1 VIGNYPLFT
10 IHYSLSIIHYS
21 LSHFDS
27 IFDMNKK
34 GLLHDSSFFKH
45 ILLGFTILIGTSI
58 QSEAKSIVFGV
69 PDTIPLRDRT
79 GDYLRDSVV
88 HPFNLSDPSVINKSV
103 EFEPLSNRYFVTEK
117 IGDNF
122 YYRAPTVMTYDEYLD
137 WKGKA
142 QERDYFERLAG
153 LSKKKGG
160 DKIDPMSKIDFSAS
174 QNSKLKMLLK
184 SVGING
190 KLPEVPKLDIKKM
203 GDNLI
208 GMIFGDPPTVD
219 IRPQGQ
225 IDLTLGGDYRYYA
238 NPILPTYARRTG
250 GLLFNMD
257 INMNVTGKIGEKLN
271 LNTAFNNKATF
282 DFDNLM
288 KINYNSN
295 VFSEDDIIKSIEG
308 GNVNLPLRG
317 TLIKG
322 SQNLFGIKT
331 ELQFGY
337 LRFTA
342 IAAQQKNRRQNL
354 AIQGGSQVQN
364 FNVPIDQYD
373 ENRHF
378 FLTHFNR
385 NTFEKSLKDLPLI
398 NSLFSID
405 RIEVW
410 VSNERNE
417 DKEVRQIIAF
427 SDLGE
432 PTTFN
437 NPQAVHKSSSA
448 PNGRLD
454 NLPLPTNESND
465 LYSRLLADASRTR
478 RINTAIST
486 IEGYGLVQGQDFV
499 KRMAKRLQPSEYQFN
514 AKLGTL
520 SINNVDRQQ
529 ILAVSFTY
537 FYNGK
542 LYQVGEFGQDVSSTS
557 GSSVPGADSVSQVLF
572 VKLLKNTIQNPTIPL
587 YDLMMKNVYSVG
599 AYVTSPQDLRL
610 DIVYQDASADKA
622 DKRSLPDLPKVPLL
636 TVLNLDRLN
645 QVGDPQPDG
654 QFDFIS
660 DVTINTRNGRIM
672 FPKLEPFGSSL
683 TKSLVD
689 DYKLDPSVAVKYTY
703 QELYD
708 STLFR
713 AQELQSKNRFII
725 RGQVKSTASNRIQLN
740 AFGLRPGA
748 VTVTAGSFSLLEGV
762 DYAIDYGTSTLTILN
777 PAYVAP
783 NIPLNVSYEDNALFG
798 FQTRTMLGL
807 RADYKLNKNF
817 NIGATF
823 MNLFEIPYTRKV
835 NAGDDPINNK
845 VYGADINFEE
855 DAPWLTKLVDKLPL
869 IETKEASKITFSA
882 EGALLRP
889 GHAKAIEGPGG
900 DCAEKGGIVYLDD
913 FEGSSSPFS
922 LMSQPNAWQ
931 ISSVPQK
938 NRLFP
943 EASGDEVSSGVNRAM
958 LNWFRIDQFVR
969 DKGSAEDKANTDP
982 CTAQIGQTEVFPN
995 RDIASLSGGGFSNYL
1010 PTFDLNYYPGKRGPY
1025 NFDAPPNA
1033 TKYPY
1038 SAGIRGD
1045 GNLNAPQTRWAG
1057 IMRGLTTTD
1066 FEQANVEYVDFWVLD
1081 PFLKPNQAD
1090 NPGTMYIHLGDIS
1103 EDILKD
1109 SRKAY
1114 ENGLPSPT
1122 NQDFKIDKSPWGV
1135 VPRTEIPLPN
1145 SFSASDADREAQD
1158 VGLDGMNDDGE
1169 RGYYQNWLSKFSPV
1183 PDAVQ
1188 KDPSNDNFTYYN
1200 DETAYPNGKSVLERY
1215 SRFNGLQG
1223 NAASNA
1229 GQQIQSATNL
1239 PDAEDINRDNSFE
1252 ENEAYFSYK
1261 IPISRDAF
1269 NPITNKYFIEST
1281 KDVGSGRIWRH
1292 FRIPIDAFDSKHGAI
1307 NDFRSIRF
1315 MRIVVKDFE
1324 QPVCLRFA
1332 KLDLIRNQWR
1342 RYKRPISVDGVDIL
1356 NRADNSAM
1364 ELVSVNL
1371 EENSKKYPFN
1381 YVIPPC
1387 IQREVIP
1394 NAFAANAKQNEQAL
1408 GIKML
1413 NLLPNVPKAAFK
1425 LFSSDMRIYERL
1437 KMFVHA
1443 EQDNGSVTLND
1454 KMSIFMRIGSDFERN
1469 YYEYEIPLKMSDLN
1483 GLPTSNTSEEY
1494 KEKIWLKDN
1503 KFDFPLSILTKVKVE
1518 RNNLNADLSKV
1529 YSIVS
1534 SENPAH
1540 RVKVVGNPD
1549 IGSVKGIMVGVYNK
1563 DRVPHDLELWIN
1575 ELRMTGI
1582 NESAGGAA
1590 IARLDMKMA
1599 DFGNLSV
1606 SGNYMGIGYG
1616 AIDQRVTQRS
1626 REQVTEYALNG
1637 NFELGKFVNPKIG
1650 LHVPFNVQFSNNTR
1664 TPEYDPYDLDIK
1676 LKDKLL
1682 NETNGQKR
1690 TDIKD
1695 AAQTVQIIKGYS
1707 FNNVRKDRTG
1717 SSERKPAPWDIE
1729 NFAVSYASTTVDRHD
1744 PLVESDAKEN
1754 KKGSLDYTYSREPL
1768 YLSPFKKLVKKPS
1781 IEKYTKLITEINF
1794 NPIPNSIGFNTIL
1807 DRQLNTTKYRFSG
1820 EDEAYNTYFIR
1831 RFSWDRNYN
1840 MQWDLTRSLK
1850 LNFDA
1855 KTFAIVDELSD
1866 FDKNGVPVD
1875 KAVQSKYLNDNLKD
1889 FGRTKRYDHNFNVNY
1904 TVPTRNIPF
1913 MDWIQLR
1920 GTFTSSY
1927 GWEAAARGFE
1937 GIGNNINN
1945 KQSRQVNADMNFTQF
1960 YNQFKYLRKIQEPL
1974 FKPQAVKTK
1983 KRGKLGLGVED
1994 PSVKKPDEVGS
2005 DTSGITSKKK
2015 KKKKGETEYEPSGAE
2030 KIVLRPLLLLRNA
2043 RLNYTEQYYSFVPG
2057 FTPQARLMGMSDLSK
2072 PGWDYVLGYRSADEN
2087 WLNDAGARTWI
2098 SQDIRQVRPT
2108 LNNYSQQIDARVTVE
2123 PFTDFRVDIDL
2134 TKNYVKNQ
2142 SQEYRD
2148 TLGGITPGPLV
2159 HTNRF
2164 DEGSYNISYFTLNT
2178 LFSNINDVFN
2188 TFSNNRAELS
2198 QILGAGKPVHPEF
2211 PTYRTGYGPTNQDV
2225 VVPAFIAAYT
2235 GRDIKTLNRN
2245 LFSERP
2251 SVNWRLSYNGLAK
2264 LPGLK
2269 NIFNNISITHGYKSS
2284 LTVNSYRTSQYY
2296 EVAQPQKPK
2305 TSSPYEYYSEYDIPV
2320 IAISEQF
2327 APLLGIDMS
2336 FKSGANFGVQYR
2348 KSRNLGLSL
2357 SDTRLQETKTSE
2369 LQVKFGHRIKNVYI
2383 KALDFNLDGNKK
2395 KPVKK
2400 KEEDLTAPSGD
2411 ATPDPKAKTKKK
2423 KEPKVKKGNDL
2434 VLNFDLSFRDDITE
2448 NHLLGQGIDV
2458 PSRGSQTFRVS
2469 PSATYTLNKRLDLR
2483 FYVDYNRT
2491 IPYTTAAFP
2500 STTATGGFVVT
2511 FKLN

>member
-1 VIGNYPLFT
+1 
-10 IHYSLSIIHYS
+10 
-21 LSHFDS
+21 
-27 IFDMNKK
+27 MNKK
-34 GLLHDSSFFKH
+34 GLLRNRLFLGQ
-45 ILLGFTILIGTSI
+45 ILLGFTFLVGAATTA
-58 QSEAKSIVFGV
+58 EAKTTLT
-69 PDTIPLRDRT
+69 DTIPLRDRT

-103 EFEPLSNRYFVTEK
+103 EYDPISNQYIINEKVGDDFYF
-117 IGDNF
+117 
-122 YYRAPTVMTYDEYLD
+122 RAPTAMTYDEYLN
-137 WKGKA
+137 WKAKE
-142 QERDYFERLAG
+142 QERAYFERLAG
-153 LSKKKGG
+153 LSKKNGG
-160 DKIDPMSKIDFSAS
+160 NKTDPFSKIDFSAS

-184 SVGING
+184 SVGVNG

-257 INMNVTGKIGEKLN
+257 IQMNVTGKIGEKLN
-271 LNTAFNNKATF
+271 LNTSFNNKATF

-317 TLIKG
+317 SLIKG
-322 SQNLFGIKT
+322 SQNLFGVKT

-337 LRFTA
+337 LRLTA

-354 AIQGGSQVQN
+354 AVQGGSQVQN

-385 NTFEKSLKDLPLI
+385 NTFEKALKELPLV

-405 RIEVW
+405 KIEVW

-417 DKEVRQIIAF
+417 DKEVRQIVAF
-427 SDLGE
+427 ADIGE
-432 PTTFN
+432 PTRFN
-437 NPQAVHKSSSA
+437 SPQYIRRKSTARYS
-448 PNGRLD
+448 NLD
-454 NLPLPTNESND
+454 NEYLPENTAND
-465 LYSRLLADASRTR
+465 LYERLQADAAQTR
-478 RINTAIST
+478 RVGSVIRH
-486 IEGYGLVQGQDFV
+486 IESNYNLTQGQDFI
-499 KRMAKRLQPSEYQFN
+499 KRSAKRLQPTEFQFN
-514 AKLGTL
+514 PKLGTL

-529 ILAVSFTY
+529 VLGVAFTY
-537 FYNGK
+537 FYNGQGPF
-542 LYQVGEFGQDVSSTS
+542 QVGEFGQDVPAFT
-557 GSSVPGADSVSQVLF
+557 GTDSVSQVLF
-572 VKLLKNTIQNPTIPL
+572 VKLLKNTIQNPVIPL

-599 AYVTSPQDLRL
+599 AYVTNPQDLRL
-610 DIVYQDASADKA
+610 DIVYQDVSADKA
-622 DKRSLPDLPKVPLL
+622 DKRSLPELSKIPLL
-636 TVLNLDRLN
+636 TVMNLDRLN

-654 QFDFIS
+654 QFDFIP

-683 TKSLVD
+683 SARLTELGM
-689 DYKLDPSVAVKYTY
+689 DPSVITKYTY

-713 AQELQSKNRFII
+713 AQERQEKNRFII

-748 VTVTAGSFSLLEGV
+748 VTVTAGSFQLLEGV
-762 DYAIDYGTSTLTILN
+762 DFAIDYGTSTLTILN

-807 RADYKLNKNF
+807 RADYALKKNF

-835 NAGDDPINNK
+835 NFGDDPINNK
-845 VYGADINFEE
+845 VYGADINFTE
-855 DAPWLTKLVDKLPL
+855 DAPWLTKLVDKIPF
-869 IETKEASKITFSA
+869 IETKEPSKITLSA
-882 EGALLRP
+882 EGALLQP
-889 GHAKAIEGPGG
+889 GHSKAIEGPSG
-900 DCAEKGGIVYLDD
+900 DCNESGGIVYLDD

-922 LMSQPNAWQ
+922 LMAQPNAWQ
-931 ISSVPQK
+931 IASVPQK

-943 EASGDEVSSGVNRAM
+943 EADQDGVVTGSNRAM
-958 LNWFRIDQFVR
+958 LNWFRIDQFVLER
-969 DKGSAEDKANTDP
+969 GAASDRTDP
-982 CTAQIGQTEVFPN
+982 CTAPIAQTEVFPN
-995 RDIASLSGGGFSNYL
+995 RDPLQSGGLSNYL
-1010 PTFDLNYYPGKRGPY
+1010 PTFDLNYYPSERGPY
-1025 NFDAPPNA
+1025 NFDAPPGA
-1033 TKYPY
+1033 PRTPY
-1038 SAGIRGD
+1038 AAGLRGD
-1045 GNLNAPQTRWAG
+1045 GNLNAPATRWAG

-1066 FEQANVEYVDFWVLD
+1066 FEQSNVEYVDFWVLD
-1081 PFLKPNQAD
+1081 PFLKNPNP
-1090 NPGTMYIHLGDIS
+1090 NENEGTMYIHLGDIS

-1109 SRKAY
+1109 GRKAY
-1114 ENGLPSPT
+1114 ENGLPSPE
-1122 NQDFKIDKSPWGV
+1122 NPDFKIDKTPWGT

-1145 SFSASDADREAQD
+1145 SFSASDAAREAQD
-1158 VGLDGMNDDGE
+1158 VGLDGMKDTEETSFYSD
-1169 RGYYQNWLSKFSPV
+1169 WLSKFSPIPTKV
-1183 PDAVQ
+1183 AA
-1188 KDPSNDNFTYYN
+1188 DPANDNFTYYN
-1200 DETAYPNGKSVLERY
+1200 DEGAYPRGTPVLDRY
-1215 SRFNGLQG
+1215 KRFNGLQG
-1223 NAASNA
+1223 NSASNA
-1229 GQQIQSATNL
+1229 GAQIQSATNL

-1261 IPISRDAF
+1261 IPISRNAF
-1269 NPITNKYFIEST
+1269 NPLTNKYYIENT
-1281 KDVGSGRIWRH
+1281 PDPNGSGRIWHH
-1292 FRIPIDAFDSKHGAI
+1292 FRVPIDAFDSKHGAI

-1315 MRIVVKDFE
+1315 MRIVVKDFV

-1342 RYKRPISVDGVDIL
+1342 RYKRPLSIDGVDIL

-1371 EENSKKYPFN
+1371 EENSKKTPFN

-1394 NAFAANAKQNEQAL
+1394 NAFAANARQNEQAL
-1408 GIKML
+1408 GIRML
-1413 NLLPNVPKAAFK
+1413 NLLPNVPRAAFK
-1425 LFSSDMRIYERL
+1425 LFSSDMRIYNRL

-1443 EQDNGSVTLND
+1443 EQADGRTVLND

-1469 YYEYEIPLKMSDLN
+1469 YYEYEIPLKMSDEST
-1483 GLPTSNTSEEY
+1483 LPASNTTDAY
-1494 KEKIWLKDN
+1494 KEAVWLKDN
-1503 KFDFPLSILTKVKVE
+1503 KFDFPLSLLTQVKTE
-1518 RNNLNADLSKV
+1518 RNTTNADLGKI

-1534 SENPAH
+1534 SENAAH
-1540 RVKVVGNPD
+1540 RVKVIGNPD

-1563 DRVPHDLELWIN
+1563 DRVAHDLELWIN
-1575 ELRMTGI
+1575 ELRMTGL
-1582 NESAGGAA
+1582 NENAGGAA
-1590 IARLDMKMA
+1590 IARLDFKMA
-1599 DFGNLSV
+1599 DFGNLSL
-1606 SGNYMGIGYG
+1606 SGNYLGVGYG

-1626 REQVTEYALNG
+1626 REQVIEAGLNG
-1637 NFELGKFVNPKIG
+1637 NFELGKFFNPKIG
-1650 LHVPFNVQFSNNTR
+1650 LHIPFNVQYSNNTR

-1676 LKDKLL
+1676 LKDKLKSQID
-1682 NETNGQKR
+1682 GDKR
-1690 TDIKD
+1690 AEIKA

-1717 SSERKPAPWDIE
+1717 TSERKPAPWDIE
-1729 NFAVSYASTTVDRHD
+1729 NFAVSYANTTVDLHD

-1754 KKGSLDYTYSREPL
+1754 KKGSLDYNYSREPL
-1768 YLSPFKKLVKKPS
+1768 YVTPFKRLVKNPNV
-1781 IEKYTKLITEINF
+1781 EKYTKLITEINF
-1794 NPIPNSIGFNTIL
+1794 NPIPNNFGFNTIL
-1807 DRQLNTTKYRFSG
+1807 DRQLNITKYRFSG
-1820 EDEAYNTYFIR
+1820 DDDAYNTFFIR

-1840 MQWDLTRSLK
+1840 LQWDLTRSLK

-1855 KTFAIVDELSD
+1855 KNFSIVDELPD
-1866 FDKNGVPVD
+1866 YDQLGQVVD
-1875 KAVQSKYLNDNLKD
+1875 PDAQRKFLNDNLKN
-1889 FGRTKRYDHNFNVNY
+1889 FGRTKRYDHNINVNY
-1904 TVPTRNIPF
+1904 TVPTRNIPYL
-1913 MDWIQLR
+1913 DWVQLR

-1927 GWEAAARGFE
+1927 GWEAAALGFE

-1945 KQSRQVNADMNFTQF
+1945 KQARQVNADMNFTQL

-1974 FKPQAVKTK
+1974 FKPKTEK
-1983 KRGKLGLGVED
+1983 KKTRTKPGLGD
-1994 PSVKKPDEVGS
+1994 PSVKLPSDMAS
-2005 DTSGITSKKK
+2005 DTTKGKKK
-2015 KKKKGETEYEPSGAE
+2015 KKEIKDYEPSGVE
-2030 KIVLRPLLLLRNA
+2030 KIVIRPLLLLRNA
-2043 RLNYTEQYYSFVPG
+2043 RLNYTEQYNSFVPG
-2057 FTPQARLMGMSDLSK
+2057 FTPQARLFGMSDLSR
-2072 PGWDYVLGYRSADEN
+2072 PGWDYVLGYRQSDDN
-2087 WLNDAGARTWI
+2087 WLDDAGARSWI
-2098 SQDIRQVRPT
+2098 SRDIRQVRPT
-2108 LNNYSQQIDARVTVE
+2108 LNNYSQQIDARITVE

-2134 TKNYVKNQ
+2134 NKNYIKNQ

-2148 TLGGITPGPLV
+2148 TTGNFGQLV
-2159 HTNRF
+2159 HANRF

-2178 LFSNINDVFN
+2178 FFSNIDDVFN
-2188 TFSNNRAELS
+2188 TFSNNREVMS
-2198 QILGAGKPVHPEF
+2198 QILGGNNPQHPEF
-2211 PTYRTGYGPTNQDV
+2211 PTYREGFGPTNQDV

-2235 GRDIKTLNRN
+2235 GRDVKTSNRN
-2245 LFSERP
+2245 LFNERP

-2269 NIFNNISITHGYKSS
+2269 DKFNNISITHGYKSS
-2284 LTVNSYRTSQYY
+2284 LTVNSYRTSQFYD
-2296 EVAQPQKPK
+2296 VAQPQKARIG
-2305 TSSPYEYYSEYDIPV
+2305 SPYEYYSQYDIPV
-2320 IAISEQF
+2320 VAISEQF
-2327 APLLGIDMS
+2327 SPLLGIDMS

-2369 LQVKFGHRIKNVYI
+2369 IQVKFGHRIKNVYI
-2383 KALDFNLDGNKK
+2383 KMLDINFDSNAKK

-2400 KEEDLTAPSGD
+2400 KADDLTAPSTD
-2411 ATPDPKAKTKKK
+2411 PTADPKAKKK
-2423 KEPKVKKGNDL
+2423 KEPKPKRGNDL

-2448 NHLLGQGIDV
+2448 NHLLGQGTDV
-2458 PSRGSQTFRVS
+2458 PSRGSQTFRLS
-2469 PSATYTLNKRLDLR
+2469 PSATYTINKRLDLR
-2483 FYVDYNRT
+2483 FYVDYNRI

>member
-1 VIGNYPLFT
+1 
-10 IHYSLSIIHYS
+10 
-21 LSHFDS
+21 
-27 IFDMNKK
+27 MNKK
-34 GLLHDSSFFKH
+34 GLLHSRLFIRQF
-45 ILLGFTILIGTSI
+45 LFGFTFLVGATTTI
-58 QSEAKSIVFGV
+58 EAKSPPSTRGRMT
-69 PDTIPLRDRT
+69 DTIPLRDRT

-88 HPFNLSDPSVINKSV
+88 NPFNLSDPSVIKKAV
-103 EFEPLSNRYFVTEK
+103 EFDPLSNRYFITEK
-117 IGDNF
+117 VGDEF

-137 WKGKA
+137 WKAKT

-153 LSKKKGG
+153 LSKKRGG
-160 DKIDPMSKIDFSAS
+160 EKIDPMSRIDFSATE
-174 QNSKLKMLLK
+174 NSKLKMLLK
-184 SVGING
+184 SVGVNG

-225 IDLTLGGDYRYYA
+225 IDLTLGGDYRYYG
-238 NPILPTYARRTG
+238 NPILPTYARTSG

-288 KINYNSN
+288 KIKYNSN

-308 GNVNLPLRG
+308 GNVSLPLRG
-317 TLIKG
+317 TLIQG

-337 LRFTA
+337 LRLTA

-354 AIQGGSQVQN
+354 AVQGGSQVQN
-364 FNVPIDQYD
+364 FNIPIDQYD

-385 NTFEKSLKDLPLI
+385 NTFEKALKELPLI

-405 RIEVW
+405 KIEVW

-427 SDLGE
+427 ADLGE
-432 PTTFN
+432 AETLN
-437 NPQAVHKSSSA
+437 NPQKIRRTSSA
-448 PNGRLD
+448 YKSPFD
-454 NLPLPTNESND
+454 NEYLPDNKAND
-465 LYSRLLADASRTR
+465 LYERLEADKTQTRT
-478 RINTAIST
+478 INTAIRH
-486 IEGYGLVQGQDFV
+486 IENTYGLVQGQDFV
-499 KRMAKRLQPSEYQFN
+499 KRSAKRLQPSEYQFN
-514 AKLGTL
+514 PKLGTL

-529 ILAVSFTY
+529 VLGVSFSY

-542 LYQVGEFGQDVSSTS
+542 GPFQVGEFGQDVSGTS
-557 GSSVPGADSVSQVLF
+557 GADPNNPNPGRDSVTQVLF

-599 AYVTSPQDLRL
+599 AYVTNPQDLRL
-610 DIVYQDASADKA
+610 DILYQDVSADKA
-622 DKRSLPDLPKVPLL
+622 DKRSLPELSKVPLL

-654 QFDFIS
+654 QFDFIPE
-660 DVTINTRNGRIM
+660 VTINTRNGRIM

-683 TKSLVD
+683 TNRLTE
-689 DYKLDPSVAVKYTY
+689 LGMDPSVIGKYIY

-713 AQELQSKNRFII
+713 AQERQEKNRFLI

-835 NAGDDPINNK
+835 NFGDDPINNK
-845 VYGADINFEE
+845 VYGADINFTE
-855 DAPWLTKLVDKLPL
+855 DAPWLTKLVDKLPF
-869 IETKEASKITFSA
+869 IETKEPSKITVSA
-882 EGALLRP
+882 EGALLQP
-889 GHAKAIEGPGG
+889 GHSKAIEGPTG
-900 DCAEKGGIVYLDD
+900 DCQETGGIVYLDD

-938 NRLFP
+938 NKLFP
-943 EASGDEVSSGVNRAM
+943 ESSAEGITTGVNRAL
-958 LNWFRIDQFVR
+958 LNWYRIDQYVLEKGAPT
-969 DKGSAEDKANTDP
+969 DKTDP
-982 CTAQIGQTEVFPN
+982 CTVAIGQTEVFPN
-995 RDIASLSGGGFSNYL
+995 RDIAATGGFTNYL
-1010 PTFDLNYYPGKRGPY
+1010 PTFDLNYYPNERGPY
-1025 NFDAPPNA
+1025 NFDAPAGSPK
-1033 TKYPY
+1033 TPY
-1038 SAGIRGD
+1038 SAGLRGD
-1045 GNLNAPQTRWAG
+1045 GNLNSPETRWAG

-1066 FEQANVEYVDFWVLD
+1066 FEQANVEYVDFWLLD
-1081 PFLKPNQAD
+1081 PFLKNPNPSENQG
-1090 NPGTMYIHLGDIS
+1090 NIYIHLGDMS

-1114 ENGLPSPT
+1114 ENGLPSPE
-1122 NQDFKIDKSPWGV
+1122 NPDFKTDKSPWGI

-1145 SFSASDADREAQD
+1145 SFSASNEAREAQD
-1158 VGLDGMNDDGE
+1158 VGLDGMTDTQEKDF
-1169 RGYYQNWLSKFSPV
+1169 YKDWLAKFSTIPLRIGE
-1183 PDAVQ
+1183 
-1188 KDPSNDNFTYYN
+1188 DPSNDNFTYYN
-1200 DETAYPNGKSVLERY
+1200 DESAYPAGTPVLTRY
-1215 SRFNGLQG
+1215 KRFNGLQG

-1229 GQQIQSATNL
+1229 GTQIQSATNL
-1239 PDAEDINRDNSFE
+1239 PDAEDVNRDNSFE

-1269 NPITNKYFIEST
+1269 SPLTNKYYIENVVVSGT
-1281 KDVGSGRIWRH
+1281 KTTTSEDRIWHH
-1292 FRIPIDAFDSKHGAI
+1292 FRVPIDAFDSKHGAI
-1307 NDFRSIRF
+1307 SDFRSIRF
-1315 MRIVVKDFE
+1315 MRMVVKDFS
-1324 QPVCLRFA
+1324 QPTCLRFA

-1342 RYKRPISVDGVDIL
+1342 RYKRPLSIDGVDIS

-1394 NAFAANAKQNEQAL
+1394 NAFAANARQNEQAL
-1408 GIKML
+1408 GVRML
-1413 NLLPNVPKAAFK
+1413 NLLPNVPRAAFK

-1443 EQDNGSVTLND
+1443 EDKDGGVLLND
-1454 KMSIFMRIGSDFERN
+1454 KMSVFMRIGSDFERN
-1469 YYEYEIPLKMSDLN
+1469 YYEYEIPLKMSDITK
-1483 GLPTSNTSEEY
+1483 LPASNTSEAY
-1494 KEKIWLKDN
+1494 KEEVWLKDN
-1503 KFDFPLSILTKVKVE
+1503 KFDFPLSLLTKVKVE
-1518 RNNLNADLSKV
+1518 RNTKNADLSKV
-1529 YSIVS
+1529 YSIVDP
-1534 SENPAH
+1534 ENTAH
-1540 RVKVVGNPD
+1540 LVKVIGNPD
-1549 IGSVKGIMVGVYNK
+1549 VGSVKGIMVGVYNK
-1563 DRVPHDLELWIN
+1563 DRVPHDLELWLN
-1575 ELRMTGI
+1575 ELRMTGL
-1582 NESAGGAA
+1582 NENAGGAA
-1590 IARLDMKMA
+1590 IARVDMKMA
-1599 DFGNLSV
+1599 DFGNLSL
-1606 SGNYMGIGYG
+1606 SGNYLGIGYG

-1626 REQVTEYALNG
+1626 REQVTEYAVNG
-1637 NFELGKFVNPKIG
+1637 NFEMGKFFSPKIG
-1650 LHVPFNVQFSNNTR
+1650 LHVPFNVQYSNNTR

-1682 NETNGQKR
+1682 SQTDGTKR
-1690 TDIKD
+1690 AEIKD
-1695 AAQTVQIIKGYS
+1695 AAQTVQVIKGYS

-1717 SSERKPAPWDIE
+1717 SSDRKPAPWDIE
-1729 NFAVSYASTTVDRHD
+1729 NFAVSYANTTVDRHD
-1744 PLVESDAKEN
+1744 PLVESDAKET

-1768 YLSPFKKLVKKPS
+1768 YVTPFKKLVKNPS
-1781 IEKYTKLITEINF
+1781 VEKYVKLITEMNF
-1794 NPIPNSIGFNTIL
+1794 NPIPNNVGFNTIL
-1807 DRQLNTTKYRFSG
+1807 DRQLNVTKYRFSG
-1820 EDEAYNTYFIR
+1820 DDDAYNTFYLR

-1840 MQWDLTRSLK
+1840 LQWDLTRALK

-1855 KTFAIVDELSD
+1855 KNFAIVDELSD
-1866 FDKNGVPVD
+1866 YDAVGNPVPD
-1875 KAVQSKYLNDNLKD
+1875 AEKTKYLNDNLKN
-1889 FGRTKRYDHNFNVNY
+1889 FGRTKRYDHNINVNY

-1913 MDWIQLR
+1913 LEWVQLR
-1920 GTFTSSY
+1920 GTYTSSY
-1927 GWEAAARGFE
+1927 GWEAGALGFE
-1937 GIGNNINN
+1937 KIGNNINN
-1945 KQSRQVNADMNFTQF
+1945 KQSRQVNADMNFTQL
-1960 YNQFKYLRKIQEPL
+1960 YGKFKYLKKIQEPL
-1974 FKPQAVKTK
+1974 FKPQAAKVKKPRTKPGLNVDDVKTK
-1983 KRGKLGLGVED
+1983 IPEAA
-1994 PSVKKPDEVGS
+1994 S
-2005 DTSGITSKKK
+2005 DTTKGKKK
-2015 KKKKGETEYEPSGAE
+2015 KKKETEYEPSGVE
-2030 KIVLRPLLLLRNA
+2030 KIVIRPLLLLRNA
-2043 RLNYTEQYYSFVPG
+2043 RLNYTEQFNSFVPG
-2057 FTPQARLMGMSDLSK
+2057 FLPQARLFGMSDLSK
-2072 PGWDYVLGYRSADEN
+2072 PGWDYVLGYRQADEN
-2087 WLNDAGARTWI
+2087 WLDDSGTRSWI
-2098 SQDIRQVRPT
+2098 SRDIRQLRPT
-2108 LNNYSQQIDARVTVE
+2108 LNNYSQQIDARLTVE

-2134 TKNYVKNQ
+2134 TKNYIKNQ
-2142 SQEYRD
+2142 SQEFRD
-2148 TLGGITPGPLV
+2148 TTGRFGELV
-2159 HTNRF
+2159 HTNQF
-2164 DEGSYNISYFTLNT
+2164 TEGSYNISYFTLNT
-2178 LFSNINDVFN
+2178 LFSNTEDVFN
-2188 TFSNNRAELS
+2188 TFSNNRVVMSE
-2198 QILGAGKPVHPEF
+2198 ILGVNQPAHPDF
-2211 PTYRTGYGPTNQDV
+2211 PAYRTGFGPTNQDV

-2235 GRDIKTLNRN
+2235 GKDIRTSNKNIFN
-2245 LFSERP
+2245 ERP

-2284 LTVNSYRTSQYY
+2284 LTVNSYRTSQFYNP
-2296 EVAQPQKPK
+2296 VQP
-2305 TSSPYEYYSEYDIPV
+2305 TVRIGAPYEYYSQYDMPV
-2320 IAISEQF
+2320 IAITEQF

-2348 KSRNLGLSL
+2348 KSRNLALSL

-2369 LQVKFGHRIKNVYI
+2369 FQIKFGQRIKNVYI
-2383 KALDFNLDGNKK
+2383 KALDFNLDGKK

-2400 KEEDLTAPSGD
+2400 KDEDLTAPSGD
-2411 ATPDPKAKTKKK
+2411 ATADPKAKKK
-2423 KEPKVKKGNDL
+2423 KEPKAKKGNDL

-2448 NHLLGQGIDV
+2448 NHLLGQGTDV
-2458 PSRGSQTFRVS
+2458 PSRGSQTLRVS

-2483 FYVDYNRT
+2483 FYVDYNRI

>member
-1 VIGNYPLFT
+1 MTPILIQY
-10 IHYSLSIIHYS
+10 
-21 LSHFDS
+21 
-27 IFDMNKK
+27 FDMNKK
-34 GLLHDSSFFKH
+34 GLLHNSSFFRH
-45 ILLGFTILIGTSI
+45 FLLGFTILIGSSVP
-58 QSEAKSIVFGV
+58 SEAKTVLT
-69 PDTIPLRDRT
+69 DTIPLRDRT

-88 HPFNLSDPSVINKSV
+88 HPFNLNDPSVIQKSV
-103 EFEPLSNRYFVTEK
+103 EFDPLSNRYLVTEK
-117 IGDNF
+117 VGDDF

-137 WKGKA
+137 WKAKA

-184 SVGING
+184 SVGVNG

-225 IDLTLGGDYRYYA
+225 IDLTLGGDYRSYK
-238 NPILPTYARRTG
+238 NPILPIYAQRTG

-322 SQNLFGIKT
+322 SQNLFGVKT

-337 LRFTA
+337 LRLTA

-354 AIQGGSQVQN
+354 AVQGGSQVQN

-378 FLTHFNR
+378 FMTHFNR
-385 NTFEKSLKDLPLI
+385 NTFEKALKELPLV

-405 RIEVW
+405 KIEVW

-417 DKEVRQIIAF
+417 DKEVRQIVAF
-427 SDLGE
+427 ADLGE
-432 PTTFN
+432 PTTIN
-437 NPQAVHKSSSA
+437 NPQAIRRTSTAPFSS
-448 PNGRLD
+448 LD
-454 NLPLPTNESND
+454 NQYLPTNESND
-465 LYSRLLADASRTR
+465 LYSRLQTDASKTR
-478 RINTAIST
+478 RINTAINT
-486 IEGYGLVQGQDFV
+486 IEGYGLIQGQDFV
-499 KRMAKRLQPSEYQFN
+499 KRSAKRLQPSEFQFN
-514 AKLGTL
+514 PKLGTL

-542 LYQVGEFGQDVSSTS
+542 GPYQVGEFGQDVPAFT
-557 GSSVPGADSVSQVLF
+557 GTDSVSQVLF
-572 VKLLKNTIQNPTIPL
+572 VKLLKSTIQNPTIPL

-599 AYVTSPQDLRL
+599 AYVTNPQDLRL
-610 DIVYQDASADKA
+610 DIVYQDVSADKA
-622 DKRSLPDLPKVPLL
+622 DKRALPDLPKVPLL

-654 QFDFIS
+654 QFDFIP

-683 TKSLVD
+683 TRSLVD
-689 DYKLDPSVAVKYTY
+689 DYKLDPSVSVKYTY

-798 FQTRTMLGL
+798 FQTRTMLGV
-807 RADYKLNKNF
+807 RADYQLKKNF

-835 NAGDDPINNK
+835 NLGDDPINNK
-845 VYGADINFEE
+845 VYGADINFTE
-855 DAPWLTKLVDKLPL
+855 DAPWLTKLVDKLPF
-869 IETKEASKITFSA
+869 IETKEPSKITVSA
-882 EGALLRP
+882 EGALLQP
-889 GHAKAIEGPGG
+889 GHAKAIEGPSG
-900 DCAEKGGIVYLDD
+900 DCSEKGGIVYLDD

-938 NRLFP
+938 NALFK
-943 EASGDEVSSGVNRAM
+943 EASDSIFSGVNRAL
-958 LNWFRIDQFVR
+958 LNWYRIDQYVR
-969 DKGSAEDKANTDP
+969 ERGSDADKNNTDP
-982 CTAQIGQTEVFPN
+982 CTAAIGQTEVFPN
-995 RDIASLSGGGFSNYL
+995 RDIAATGLLSNYL
-1010 PTFDLNYYPGKRGPY
+1010 PTFDLSYYPNERGPY
-1025 NFDAPPNA
+1025 NFDAPPGA
-1033 TKYPY
+1033 TRFPY
-1038 SAGIRGD
+1038 AAGIRGD
-1045 GNLNAPQTRWAG
+1045 GNLNAPETRWAG

-1081 PFLKPNQAD
+1081 PFLKPNMPD

-1103 EDILKD
+1103 EDILRD

-1114 ENGLPSPT
+1114 ENGLPSPE
-1122 NQDFKIDKSPWGV
+1122 NPDFKTDKSPWGI

-1145 SFSASDADREAQD
+1145 SFSASDAAREAQD
-1158 VGLDGMNDDGE
+1158 VGLDGMNDVGE
-1169 RGYYQNWLSKFSPV
+1169 TSFYQNWLSKFSPIPTKV
-1183 PDAVQ
+1183 TG
-1188 KDPSNDNFTYYN
+1188 DPANDNFTYYN
-1200 DETAYPNGKSVLERY
+1200 DETAYPNGTPVQIRY
-1215 SRFNGLQG
+1215 KKFNGLQG
-1223 NAASNA
+1223 NAASNS
-1229 GQQIQSATNL
+1229 GFQIQSATNL
-1239 PDAEDINRDNSFE
+1239 PDAEDVNRDNSFE

-1261 IPISRDAF
+1261 IPISKDAF
-1269 NPITNKYFIEST
+1269 NPLTNKYFIEST
-1281 KDVGSGRIWRH
+1281 TDPGGSGRIWRH

-1307 NDFRSIRF
+1307 SDFRSIRF
-1315 MRIVVKDFE
+1315 MRIVVKDFAE
-1324 QPVCLRFA
+1324 PVCLRFA

-1342 RYKRPISVDGVDIL
+1342 RYKRPLSKDGAIIN

-1394 NAFAANAKQNEQAL
+1394 NAFAANARQNEQAL
-1408 GIKML
+1408 GIRML
-1413 NLLPNVPKAAFK
+1413 NLLPNVPRAAFK

-1443 EQDNGSVTLND
+1443 EQADGSVVLND
-1454 KMSIFMRIGSDFERN
+1454 KMSVFMRIGSDFERN
-1469 YYEYEIPLKMSDLN
+1469 YYEYEIPLKMSDITK
-1483 GLPTSNTSEEY
+1483 LPASNTSEEY
-1494 KEKIWLKDN
+1494 KEQVWLKDN
-1503 KFDFPLSILTKVKVE
+1503 KFDFPLSILTDVKVE
-1518 RNNLNADLSKV
+1518 RNKANADLSKIYDV
-1529 YSIVS
+1529 VS
-1534 SENPAH
+1534 SENPNH
-1540 RVKVVGNPD
+1540 RVKIIGNPD
-1549 IGSVKGIMVGVYNK
+1549 IGTVKGIMVGVYNN
-1563 DRVPHDLELWIN
+1563 DRSSHDLELWIN

-1582 NESAGGAA
+1582 NENAGGAA
-1590 IARLDMKMA
+1590 IARVDFKMA

-1637 NFELGKFVNPKIG
+1637 NFEMGKFFNPKFG
-1650 LHVPFNVQFSNNTR
+1650 LHVPFNVQYSNNTR

-1682 NETNGQKR
+1682 SETDGEKR
-1690 TDIKD
+1690 AEIKD
-1695 AAQTVQIIKGYS
+1695 AAQTVQVIKGYS

-1717 SSERKPAPWDIE
+1717 TSERKPAPWDIE
-1729 NFAVSYASTTVDRHD
+1729 NFAVSYANTTVDRHD
-1744 PLVESDAKEN
+1744 PLVESDAKLN

-1768 YLSPFKKLVKKPS
+1768 YVTPFKKLVKNAS
-1781 IEKYTKLITEINF
+1781 VEKYTKLITEINF
-1794 NPIPNSIGFNTIL
+1794 NPIPNNVGFNTIL
-1807 DRQLNTTKYRFSG
+1807 DRQLNITKYRFSG
-1820 EDEAYNTYFIR
+1820 DDDAYNTYFIR

-1840 MQWDLTRSLK
+1840 MQWDLTRALK

-1855 KTFAIVDELSD
+1855 KNFAIVDELPD
-1866 FDKNGVPVD
+1866 YNAVGVPVD
-1875 KAVQSKYLNDNLKD
+1875 KDAQRKYLNENLGN
-1889 FGRTKRYDHNFNVNY
+1889 FGRTKRYDHNINVNY
-1904 TVPTRNIPF
+1904 TVPMRNIPYL
-1913 MDWIQLR
+1913 DWVQLR
-1920 GTFTSSY
+1920 GTYTSSY
-1927 GWEAAARGFE
+1927 GWEAAALGFE
-1937 GIGNNINN
+1937 SIGNNINN
-1945 KQSRQVNADMNFTQF
+1945 KQSRQVNADLNFTQF

-1974 FKPQAVKTK
+1974 FKPQATKTK
-1983 KRGKLGLGVED
+1983 KTKKPGLGVDD
-1994 PSVKKPDEVGS
+1994 PSVKNLPNLADMAS
-2005 DTSGITSKKK
+2005 DTTKGKKK
-2015 KKKKGETEYEPSGAE
+2015 KKEKKEYEPSGAE
-2030 KIVLRPLLLLRNA
+2030 KIIIRPLLLLRNA

-2057 FTPQARLMGMSDLSK
+2057 FTPQARLFGMSDLSR
-2072 PGWDYVLGYRSADEN
+2072 PGWDYVLGYRQGDED
-2087 WLNDAGARTWI
+2087 WLDDAGTRSWI
-2098 SQDIRQVRPT
+2098 SRDIRQVRPT
-2108 LNNYSQQIDARVTVE
+2108 LNNYSQQIDARLTVE

-2142 SQEYRD
+2142 SQEYRVTD
-2148 TLGGITPGPLV
+2148 STGGPLY
-2159 HTNRF
+2159 HNNRF

-2178 LFSNINDVFN
+2178 LFSNINDVFQ
-2188 TFSNNRAELS
+2188 TFSDNREVMS
-2198 QILGAGKPVHPEF
+2198 QILGDKINSPQHPEF
-2211 PTYRTGYGPTNQDV
+2211 PTYRQGYGPTNQDV

-2235 GRDIKTLNRN
+2235 GRDIKTTNRD
-2245 LFSERP
+2245 LFKERP

-2269 NIFNNISITHGYKSS
+2269 NTFNNISITHGYKSS

-2296 EVAQPQKPK
+2296 DVTQPTKARVG
-2305 TSSPYEYYSEYDIPV
+2305 SPYEYYSQYDMPV
-2320 IAISEQF
+2320 IAITEQF

-2348 KSRNLGLSL
+2348 KSRNLALSL

-2369 LQVKFGHRIKNVYI
+2369 FQVKFGHRIKNVYI
-2383 KALDFNLDGNKK
+2383 KALDFNFDGAAKK

-2400 KEEDLTAPSGD
+2400 KDEDLTAPSGD
-2411 ATPDPKAKTKKK
+2411 PTADPKAKKK
-2423 KEPKVKKGNDL
+2423 KEPKAKKGNDL

-2448 NHLLGQGIDV
+2448 NHLLGQGTDV
-2458 PSRGSQTFRVS
+2458 PSRGSQTLRVS

-2483 FYVDYNRT
+2483 FYVDYNRI

>member
-1 VIGNYPLFT
+1 
-10 IHYSLSIIHYS
+10 
-21 LSHFDS
+21 
-27 IFDMNKK
+27 MNKK
-34 GLLHDSSFFKH
+34 GLLSGSSFFKH
-45 ILLGFTILIGTSI
+45 LLLGFTVLMGSVAT
-58 QSEAKSIVFGV
+58 SEAKTTLT
-69 PDTIPLRDRT
+69 DTIPLRDRT
-79 GDYLRDSVV
+79 GDYLRDSVI
-88 HPFNLSDPSVINKSV
+88 HPFNLSDPSVIKKSV
-103 EFEPLSNRYFVTEK
+103 ELEPLSNRYFVTEK
-117 IGDNF
+117 VGDDF

-137 WKGKA
+137 WKAKT
-142 QERDYFERLAG
+142 QEREYFERLAG

-160 DKIDPMSKIDFSAS
+160 DKVDPMAKVDFSAT

-184 SVGING
+184 SVGVNG

-337 LRFTA
+337 LRLTA

-378 FLTHFNR
+378 FITHFNR
-385 NTFEKSLKDLPLI
+385 NTFEKALKDLPLI

-405 RIEVW
+405 KIEVW

-417 DKEVRQIIAF
+417 DKEVRQIVAF
-427 SDLGE
+427 ADLGE
-432 PTTFN
+432 PTKFN
-437 NPQAVHKSSSA
+437 NPQAVRHSSNA
-448 PNGRLD
+448 PIARLD
-454 NLPLPTNESND
+454 NQDLPANESND
-465 LYSRLLADASRTR
+465 LYPRLQADAARTR
-478 RINTAIST
+478 RINSAIST
-486 IEGYGLVQGQDFV
+486 IEGYGLIQGQDFV
-499 KRMAKRLQPSEYQFN
+499 KRSAKRLQPSEYQFN
-514 AKLGTL
+514 PKLGTL

-529 ILAVSFTY
+529 ILAVAFTY

-542 LYQVGEFGQDVSSTS
+542 LYQVGEFGQDVPAFT
-557 GSSVPGADSVSQVLF
+557 GTDSVSQVLF
-572 VKLLKNTIQNPTIPL
+572 VKLLKNTIQNPSIPL

-599 AYVTSPQDLRL
+599 AYVTNPQDLRL

-654 QFDFIS
+654 QFDFINE
-660 DVTINTRNGRIM
+660 VTINTRNGRIM

-762 DYAIDYGTSTLTILN
+762 DFAIDYGTSTLTILN

-835 NAGDDPINNK
+835 NMGDDPINNK

-855 DAPWLTKLVDKLPL
+855 DAPWLTKLVDKLPF
-869 IETKEASKITFSA
+869 IETKEPSKITVSA
-882 EGALLRP
+882 EGALLKP
-889 GHAKAIEGPGG
+889 GHAKAIEGPDG
-900 DCAEKGGIVYLDD
+900 DCSEKGGIVYLDD

-943 EASGDEVSSGVNRAM
+943 EASLDSIFSGVNRAS
-958 LNWFRIDQFVR
+958 LNWYRIDQFVR
-969 DKGSAEDKANTDP
+969 ERGTEMDKSNTDP
-982 CTAQIGQTEVFPN
+982 CTAAIGQTEVFPN
-995 RDIASLSGGGFSNYL
+995 RDPLLNGGLSNYL
-1010 PTFDLNYYPGKRGPY
+1010 PTFDLNYSPSERGPY
-1025 NFDAPPNA
+1025 NFDAPPGG
-1033 TKYPY
+1033 TRLPY

-1066 FEQANVEYVDFWVLD
+1066 FEQANVEYLDFWVLD
-1081 PFLKPNQAD
+1081 PYLKTNQPD

-1114 ENGLPSPT
+1114 ENGLPSPD
-1122 NQDFKIDKSPWGV
+1122 NPDFKTDKSPWGI

-1145 SFSASDADREAQD
+1145 SFSASEAAREAQD
-1158 VGLDGMNDDGE
+1158 VGLDGMNDLQE
-1169 RGYYQNWLSKFSPV
+1169 TSFFQNWLSKFSPV
-1183 PDAVQ
+1183 PNKVA
-1188 KDPSNDNFTYYN
+1188 KDPANDNFTYYN
-1200 DETAYPNGKSVLERY
+1200 DEAAYPNGTSVLTRY

-1223 NAASNA
+1223 NAASNS

-1239 PDAEDINRDNSFE
+1239 PDAEDVNRDNSFE

-1261 IPISRDAF
+1261 IPFSKGGF
-1269 NPITNKYFIEST
+1269 NSVQNKYYIESS
-1281 KDVGSGRIWRH
+1281 KDVASGRVWQH

-1315 MRIVVKDFE
+1315 MRIIVKDFE

-1342 RYKRPISVDGVDIL
+1342 RYKRPISINGVDIL

-1381 YVIPPC
+1381 YIIPPC
-1387 IQREVIP
+1387 IVREVIP

-1443 EQDNGSVTLND
+1443 EQTDGSVLVND

-1469 YYEYEIPLKMSDLN
+1469 YYEYEIPLKMSDITT
-1483 GLPTSNTSEEY
+1483 LPASNTSEEY
-1494 KEKIWLKDN
+1494 KKAVWLKDN
-1503 KFDFPLSILTKVKVE
+1503 KFDFPLSLLTKVKVD
-1518 RNNLNADLSKV
+1518 RNTQNADLSKV

-1540 RVKVVGNPD
+1540 LVKVIGNPD

-1582 NESAGGAA
+1582 NENAGGAA
-1590 IARLDMKMA
+1590 IARVDMKMA

-1637 NFELGKFVNPKIG
+1637 NFELGKFFNQKWGI
-1650 LHVPFNVQFSNNTR
+1650 HVPFNVQYSNNTR
-1664 TPEYDPYDLDIK
+1664 TPEYDPYDLDLK

-1682 NETNGQKR
+1682 AETNGQKR

-1695 AAQTVQIIKGYS
+1695 AAQTVQIINGYS
-1707 FNNVRKDRTG
+1707 FNNVRKDRSGT
-1717 SSERKPAPWDIE
+1717 SERKPAPWDIE
-1729 NFAVSYASTTVDRHD
+1729 NFAVSYSDTKVDRHD
-1744 PLVESDAKEN
+1744 PLVESDAKVN
-1754 KKGSLDYTYSREPL
+1754 KKGSLDYNYSREPL
-1768 YLSPFKKLVKKPS
+1768 YLSPFKKLVKDPK

-1794 NPIPNSIGFNTIL
+1794 NPIPNNVGFNTIL
-1807 DRQLNTTKYRFSG
+1807 DRQLNVTKYRFSG
-1820 EDEAYNTYFIR
+1820 DDAAFNTYFIR

-1855 KTFAIVDELSD
+1855 KNFAIVDELAD
-1866 FDKNGVPVD
+1866 YNPIGERVD
-1875 KAVQSKYLNDNLKD
+1875 KDVQRKYLNENLKD
-1889 FGRTKRYDHNFNVNY
+1889 FGRTKRYDHNINVNY

-1913 MDWIQLR
+1913 LDWVQLR

-1927 GWEAAARGFE
+1927 GWEAGPIGAQFQ

-1960 YNQFKYLRKIQEPL
+1960 YNRFKYLRKIQEPL
-1974 FKPQAVKTK
+1974 FKPVATKTK
-1983 KRGKLGLGVED
+1983 KNRKPGLNVED
-1994 PSVKKPDEVGS
+1994 PSVKDMPKIADAAS
-2005 DTSGITSKKK
+2005 DTTKGKK

-2030 KIVLRPLLLLRNA
+2030 KIVIRPILLLRNA

-2057 FTPQARLMGMSDLSK
+2057 FLPQARLFGMSDLAK

-2087 WLNDAGARTWI
+2087 WLDDAGTRTWI
-2098 SQDIRQVRPT
+2098 SKDIRQVRPA
-2108 LNNYSQQIDARVTVE
+2108 LNNYSQQIDARVTIE
-2123 PFTDFRVDIDL
+2123 PFTDFRVDVDL

-2148 TLGGITPGPLV
+2148 TLGDGVNLF
-2159 HTNRF
+2159 HSNRF

-2178 LFSNINDVFN
+2178 FFSNIKDVFN
-2188 TFSNNRAELS
+2188 TFSNNRQELS
-2198 QILGAGKPVHPEF
+2198 QILGAGEPEHPEF
-2211 PTYRTGYGPTNQDV
+2211 PTYRKGFGPTNQDV

-2235 GRDIKTLNRN
+2235 GRNVKAIDRN
-2245 LFSERP
+2245 LFNERP

-2269 NIFNNISITHGYKSS
+2269 DIFNNISITHGYKSS
-2284 LTVNSYRTSQYY
+2284 LTVNSYRT
-2296 EVAQPQKPK
+2296 AQFYDAAKPK
-2305 TSSPYEYYSEYDIPV
+2305 TPRVGSPFEYYSSYDIPV
-2320 IAISEQF
+2320 IAITEQF
-2327 APLLGIDMS
+2327 APLLGVDMS
-2336 FKSGANFGVQYR
+2336 FKSGANFGLQYR
-2348 KSRNLGLSL
+2348 KSRNLALSI

-2369 LQVKFGHRIKNVYI
+2369 IQVKFGHRIKNVYI

-2400 KEEDLTAPSGD
+2400 KDEDLTAPSGD
-2411 ATPDPKAKTKKK
+2411 ATPDPKAKKK
-2423 KEPKVKKGNDL
+2423 KEPKAKKGNDL

-2448 NHLLGQGIDV
+2448 NHLLGQGTDV
-2458 PSRGSQTFRVS
+2458 PSRGSQTFRIS

-2483 FYVDYNRT
+2483 FYIDYNRI

>member
-1 VIGNYPLFT
+1 
-10 IHYSLSIIHYS
+10 
-21 LSHFDS
+21 
-27 IFDMNKK
+27 MNKK
-34 GLLHDSSFFKH
+34 VLLRNCLFLRHF
-45 ILLGFTILIGTSI
+45 LLGFTFLVGATTI
-58 QSEAKSIVFGV
+58 SEAKTTLT
-69 PDTIPLRDRT
+69 DTIPLRDRT
-79 GDYLRDSVV
+79 GDYLRDSVIN
-88 HPFNLSDPSVINKSV
+88 PFNLNDPSVINKSV
-103 EFEPLSNRYFVTEK
+103 EFDPISNQYIITEK
-117 IGDNF
+117 VGDAF
-122 YYRAPTVMTYDEYLD
+122 YYRAPTVMSYDEYLK
-137 WKGKA
+137 WKAKE
-142 QERDYFERLAG
+142 QEREYFERLAG
-153 LSKKKGG
+153 LSKKNGG
-160 DKIDPMSKIDFSAS
+160 NKIDPMSKIDFSNT

-184 SVGING
+184 SVGVNG

-225 IDLTLGGDYRYYA
+225 IDLTLGGDYRYYG

-257 INMNVTGKIGEKLN
+257 IQMNVTGKIGEKLN
-271 LNTAFNNKATF
+271 LNTSFNNKATF

-317 TLIKG
+317 SLIKG
-322 SQNLFGIKT
+322 SQNLFGVKT

-337 LRFTA
+337 LRLTA

-385 NTFEKSLKDLPLI
+385 NTFEKALKELPLV

-405 RIEVW
+405 KIEVW

-417 DKEVRQIIAF
+417 DKEVRQIVAF
-427 SDLGE
+427 ADIGE
-432 PTTFN
+432 PTRLN
-437 NPQAVHKSSSA
+437 NPQNIRRTSRAKFS
-448 PNGRLD
+448 NLD
-454 NLPLPTNESND
+454 NEYLPNNDAND
-465 LYSRLLADASRTR
+465 LYERLQADAVQTR
-478 RINTAIST
+478 RISSVIRH
-486 IEGYGLVQGQDFV
+486 IENNYGLVQGQDFI
-499 KRMAKRLQPSEYQFN
+499 KRSAKRLQPTEYQFN
-514 AKLGTL
+514 PKLGTL

-529 ILAVSFTY
+529 VLGVSFTY
-537 FYNGK
+537 FYNGQGPF
-542 LYQVGEFGQDVSSTS
+542 QVGEFGQDVPAFT
-557 GSSVPGADSVSQVLF
+557 GTDSVSQVLF
-572 VKLLKNTIQNPTIPL
+572 VKLLKNTIQNPIIPL

-599 AYVTSPQDLRL
+599 AYVTNPQDLRL
-610 DIVYQDASADKA
+610 DIVYQDVSADKA
-622 DKRSLPDLPKVPLL
+622 DKRSLPELSKIPLL

-654 QFDFIS
+654 QFDFIP

-683 TKSLVD
+683 AARLTELGM
-689 DYKLDPSVAVKYTY
+689 DPSVITKYTY

-713 AQELQSKNRFII
+713 AQERQEKNRFII

-807 RADYKLNKNF
+807 RADYALKKNF

-835 NAGDDPINNK
+835 NFGDDPINNK
-845 VYGADINFEE
+845 VYGADINFTE
-855 DAPWLTKLVDKLPL
+855 DAPWLTKLVDKIPF
-869 IETKEASKITFSA
+869 IETKEPSKITLSA
-882 EGALLRP
+882 EGALLKP
-889 GHAKAIEGPGG
+889 GHSKAIEGPSG
-900 DCAEKGGIVYLDD
+900 DCNESGGIVYLDD

-943 EASGDEVSSGVNRAM
+943 EAEASGLETGSNRAM
-958 LNWFRIDQFVR
+958 LNWFRIDQFVLER
-969 DKGSAEDKANTDP
+969 GAASDKTDP
-982 CTAQIGQTEVFPN
+982 CTAPIAQTEVFPN
-995 RDIASLSGGGFSNYL
+995 RDPLLNGGLSNYL
-1010 PTFDLNYYPGKRGPY
+1010 PTFDLNYYPSERGPY
-1025 NFDAPPNA
+1025 NFDAPPG
-1033 TKYPY
+1033 TPRTPY
-1038 SAGIRGD
+1038 AAGLRGD
-1045 GNLNAPQTRWAG
+1045 GNLNAPETRWGG

-1081 PFLKPNQAD
+1081 PFLKNQNPND

-1109 SRKAY
+1109 GRKAY
-1114 ENGLPSPT
+1114 ENGLPSPD
-1122 NQDFKIDKSPWGV
+1122 NPDFKIDKSPWGI

-1145 SFSASDADREAQD
+1145 SFSASNAAREAQD
-1158 VGLDGMNDDGE
+1158 VGLDGLNDDGE
-1169 RGYYQNWLSKFSPV
+1169 KSFYSTWLSKFSPL
-1183 PDAVQ
+1183 PA
-1188 KDPSNDNFTYYN
+1188 KIAADPANDNFTYYN
-1200 DETAYPNGKSVLERY
+1200 DEGAYPRGTPVLDRY
-1215 SRFNGLQG
+1215 KKFNGLQG
-1223 NAASNA
+1223 NSASNS
-1229 GQQIQSATNL
+1229 GFQVQSATNL

-1261 IPISRDAF
+1261 IPIARSAF
-1269 NPITNKYFIEST
+1269 SPLTNKYYIENT
-1281 KDVGSGRIWRH
+1281 PDPNGSGRVWHH
-1292 FRIPIDAFDSKHGAI
+1292 FRVPIDAFDSKHGAI
-1307 NDFRSIRF
+1307 SDFRSIRF
-1315 MRIVVKDFE
+1315 MRIVVKDFV

-1342 RYKRPISVDGVDIL
+1342 RYKRPLSIDGVDIM

-1371 EENSKKYPFN
+1371 EENSKKQPFN

-1394 NAFAANAKQNEQAL
+1394 NAFAANARQNEQAL
-1408 GIKML
+1408 GIRML
-1413 NLLPNVPKAAFK
+1413 NLLPNVPRAAFK

-1443 EQDNGSVTLND
+1443 EQADGRTILND

-1469 YYEYEIPLKMSDLN
+1469 YYEYEIPLKMSDLST
-1483 GLPTSNTSEEY
+1483 LPASNTTDKY
-1494 KEKIWLKDN
+1494 KEAVWLKDN
-1503 KFDFPLSILTKVKVE
+1503 KFDFPLSILTKVKTE
-1518 RNNLNADLSKV
+1518 RNSNNADLGKV
-1529 YSIVS
+1529 YAIVS
-1534 SENPAH
+1534 SENAAH
-1540 RVKVVGNPD
+1540 RVKVIGNPD

-1563 DRVPHDLELWIN
+1563 DRVPHDLEVWIN
-1575 ELRMTGI
+1575 ELRMTGL
-1582 NESAGGAA
+1582 NENAGGAA
-1590 IARLDMKMA
+1590 IARLDFKMA
-1599 DFGNLSV
+1599 DFGNLSL
-1606 SGNYMGIGYG
+1606 SGNYLGIGYG

-1637 NFELGKFVNPKIG
+1637 NFELGKFFNPKIG
-1650 LHVPFNVQFSNNTR
+1650 LHVPFNVQYADNTR

-1682 NETNGQKR
+1682 AETNGQKR
-1690 TDIKD
+1690 QETKD

-1717 SSERKPAPWDIE
+1717 TSERKPAPWDIE
-1729 NFAVSYASTTVDRHD
+1729 NFAVSYANTTVDRHD

-1754 KKGSLDYTYSREPL
+1754 KKGSLDYNYSREPL
-1768 YLSPFKKLVKKPS
+1768 YLTPFKRLIKNPN

-1794 NPIPNSIGFNTIL
+1794 NPIPNNFGFNTIL
-1807 DRQLNTTKYRFSG
+1807 DRQLNVTKYRFSG
-1820 EDEAYNTYFIR
+1820 DDDAYNTFYIR

-1840 MQWDLTRSLK
+1840 LQWDLTRALK

-1855 KTFAIVDELSD
+1855 KNFSIIDELPD
-1866 FDKNGVPVD
+1866 YNQLGQQVD
-1875 KAVQSKYLNDNLKD
+1875 PDAQRKFLYDNLKN
-1889 FGRTKRYDHNFNVNY
+1889 FGRTKRYDHNINVNY

-1913 MDWIQLR
+1913 LDWVQIR

-1927 GWEAAARGFE
+1927 GWEAAALGFE
-1937 GIGNNINN
+1937 SIGNNINN
-1945 KQSRQVNADMNFTQF
+1945 KQARQANADLNFTQL

-1974 FKPQAVKTK
+1974 FKPKADRKKTK
-1983 KRGKLGLGVED
+1983 PGLGD
-1994 PSVKKPDEVGS
+1994 PSVKPSSEMAS
-2005 DTSGITSKKK
+2005 DTTNGKKK
-2015 KKKKGETEYEPSGAE
+2015 KKIPKEWEPTGVE
-2030 KIVLRPLLLLRNA
+2030 KIVIRPLLLLRNA
-2043 RLNYTEQYYSFVPG
+2043 RFNYTEQYNSFVPG
-2057 FTPQARLMGMSDLSK
+2057 FTPQARLFGMSDLSK
-2072 PGWDYVLGYRSADEN
+2072 PGWDYVLGYRQSDDN
-2087 WLNDAGARTWI
+2087 WLDDAGARSWI
-2098 SQDIRQVRPT
+2098 SRDIRQVRPT
-2108 LNNYSQQIDARVTVE
+2108 LNNYSQQIDARITVE

-2134 TKNYVKNQ
+2134 NKNYVKNQ
-2142 SQEYRD
+2142 SQEFRD
-2148 TLGGITPGPLV
+2148 TTGNFGPLV
-2159 HTNRF
+2159 HANRF

-2178 LFSNINDVFN
+2178 FFSNINDVFQ
-2188 TFSNNRAELS
+2188 TFSNNREVMS
-2198 QILGAGKPVHPEF
+2198 QILGGGNPLHPEF
-2211 PTYRTGYGPTNQDV
+2211 PTYREGFGPTNQDV

-2235 GRDIKTLNRN
+2235 GRDVKTTNRN
-2245 LFSERP
+2245 LFNERP

-2269 NIFNNISITHGYKSS
+2269 DLFNNISITHGYKSS
-2284 LTVNSYRTSQYY
+2284 LTVNSYRTSQFY
-2296 EVAQPQKPK
+2296 EAAQPQKARIG
-2305 TSSPYEYYSEYDIPV
+2305 SPYEYYSQYDIPV
-2320 IAISEQF
+2320 VAISEQF

-2348 KSRNLGLSL
+2348 KSRNLALSL

-2369 LQVKFGHRIKNVYI
+2369 IQVKFGHRIKNVYI
-2383 KALDFNLDGNKK
+2383 KVLDINFDGNSKK

-2400 KEEDLTAPSGD
+2400 KADDLTAPSVDPTTG
-2411 ATPDPKAKTKKK
+2411 ATIKKK
-2423 KEPKVKKGNDL
+2423 KEPKPKRGNDL

-2448 NHLLGQGIDV
+2448 NHLLGQGTDV
-2458 PSRGSQTFRVS
+2458 PSRGSQTFRLS
-2469 PSATYTLNKRLDLR
+2469 PSATYTINKRLDLR
-2483 FYVDYNRT
+2483 FYVDYNRI